1 MMRCSY
7 IDDYIEKQE
16 GLSPL
21 TREMLE
27 FFQLQKLNEMLVRM
41 CAHGV
46 EGLPKKI
53 DSLEMLASL
62 PFTTAAALAAHP
74 ARYLLSS
81 QAEVARIITDQT
93 SGTT

>member
-27 FFQLQKLNEMLVRM
+27 FFQLQKLNEMLARM

-46 EGLPKKI
+46 
-53 DSLEMLASL
+53 
-62 PFTTAAALAAHP
+62 
-74 ARYLLSS
+74 
-81 QAEVARIITDQT
+81 
-93 SGTT
+93 